1 MKMNDDKIERFR
13 EIINNADHA
22 VFFGGA
28 GVSTASG
35 IPDFR
40 SANGIFVKG
49 GVLNPEE
56 IVSDWFFYRCPD
68 DFYAFYKE
76 KMLFPHIKPNPAHI
90 KLAEWE
96 AEGKIKA
103 VITQNIDGLH
113 QKAGSK
119 NVIELHGSSLRNYC
133 LKCFKRFDLDYV
145 YNYDGTPKCDSCGG
159 LIKPDVVLYGESL
172 DSDVLEKTDHEITHA
187 DVLIVGG
194 TSLAVYPAAAFIH
207 RFYGEHL
214 IVVNNSS
221 TWADEKAELV
231 FHEDIAT
238 LFASL

>member
-1 MKMNDDKIERFR
+1 MDIDKKERFR
-13 EIINNADHA
+13 EIINNAKHA

-40 SANGIFVKG
+40 SADGIFVKG

-56 IVSDWFFYRCPD
+56 VVSDRFFFRYPD

-76 KMLFPHIKPNPAHI
+76 KMLFPHIKPNAAHV

-96 AEGKIKA
+96 QEGKIKA

-133 LKCFKRFDLDYV
+133 LNCYKRFDLDYV
-145 YNYDGTPKCDSCGG
+145 YNYKGTPKCDNCGG

-172 DSDVLEKTDHEITHA
+172 DSEVLSRADYEIKHA

-194 TSLAVYPAAAFIH
+194 TSLAVYPAAAFVYN
-207 RFYGEHL
+207 FSGEHL
-214 IVVNNSS
+214 IVVNNSP
-221 TWADEKAELV
+221 TGADESAELV
-231 FHEDIAT
+231 FREDIAS